1 MLNPDVL
8 PKNLPVQLN
17 PGKCTIE
24 GVEVNIAPF
33 MLFSSASYAIQV
45 SVHHV
50 EFELEHLPVSLWDEA
65 AELEAL
71 KAAKI
76 AAAQALRAAAIEAVK
91 AQIRGVESQLAEFQ
105 PDSFGASVAKGI
117 AVRVLDNVEVTIS
130 DIEVRFRFCNMVE
143 VPTSTEQLK
152 DEGFLAVKVTR
163 ISLANSTIEPQIG
176 LGGDSSEI
184 PK

>member
-8 PKNLPVQLN
+8 PKNLPVRLN

-33 MLFSSASYAIQV
+33 KLFSSASYAITV

-50 EFELEHLPVSLWDEA
+50 LLELEHLPVALWDEA

-71 KAAKI
+71 KAAKL
-76 AAAQALRAAAIEAVK
+76 AQAQALRLAAIEAVK
-91 AQIRGVESQLAEFQ
+91 AQIRGVENQLAEFQ
-105 PDSFGASVAKGI
+105 PDSFGASFAKGI

-130 DIEVRFRFCNMVE
+130 DLEVRFRFANALEMPGSGQQV
-143 VPTSTEQLK
+143 T
-152 DEGFLAVKVTR
+152 DAGFLAVKITR
-163 ISLANSTIEPQIG
+163 IVLANSSIEPEIAG
-176 LGGDSSEI
+176 SEDETI
-184 PK
+184 PR